1 MGLKIVG
8 SISVKIDDDVV
19 KISGKEFGI
28 EESDN
33 RHLGDGDHQY
43 EALFKYFDPDD
54 RFELMIEAAEHEGL
68 VTQLSRPTI
77 EGNGLIVANEL
88 DAEIC

>member
-19 KISGKEFGI
+19 KIPGKEFGI

-43 EALFKYFDPDD
+43 EALFMYFDPDN
-54 RFELMIEAAEHEGL
+54 RFKLMIQAVEYEGQ
-68 VTQLSRPTI
+68 VSQVSRPSL
-77 EGNGLIVANEL
+77 EGDGRILEDEL